1 MAENPISIKLIALG
15 NSTVGKTSYLIRNTE
30 NKFIPTLP
38 TIGYNILTK
47 TVLLENGKKVNIRY
61 FDTSGQERYHSLAPN
76 FIKNADGIIL
86 MYDITDRDSFEHISK
101 WWNDIMNFKKKD
113 FPVVLVGNKSDLED
127 ERIVQ
132 KEEGESIA
140 KEYNIKF
147 FETSNKEGI
156 NVKESSTELI
166 SMVLKYNVV
175 DIKSTQLS
183 KEKTKKSK
191 CLFSKI
197 KC

>member
-47 TVLLENGKKVNIRY
+47 TILLENGKKVNIRY

-76 FIKNADGIIL
+76 FIKNSDGIIL

-101 WWNDIMNFKKKD
+101 WWNDIMNFKNKD

-127 ERIVQ
+127 ERMVQ
-132 KEEGESIA
+132 KEEGENIA